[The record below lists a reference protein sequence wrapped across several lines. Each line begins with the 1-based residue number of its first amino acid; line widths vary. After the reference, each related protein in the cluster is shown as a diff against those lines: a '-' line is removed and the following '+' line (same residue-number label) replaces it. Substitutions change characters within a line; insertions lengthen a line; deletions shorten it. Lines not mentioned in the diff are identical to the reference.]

1 VTPLFAHPERCLEF
15 QRPGRAAEVVAL
27 GARLQLDVGALTKR
41 YGPVPQRTAR
51 TLLAEGLYAVA
62 ATDLHG
68 PTDAREWVGEALAE
82 LQALAGDT
90 GLVSLLREGPRRVLA
105 GEPVEMVRG
114 GGVEGGTS

>member
-1 VTPLFAHPERCLEF
+1 VR
-15 QRPGRAAEVVAL
+15 
-27 GARLQLDVGALTKR
+27 
-41 YGPVPQRTAR
+41 
-51 TLLAEGLYAVA
+51 AEGLYAVA